1 MIMRTTSIA
10 LALILFLNSLPAV
23 VFAQALPAGL
33 ARALS
38 GEKEY
43 FVEAGDV
50 VNIHVFPAEEF
61 SKEVT
66 VQPDGTIELPLLGSL
81 KVQGLSPGELEKVL
95 MAKFS
100 KYVANPSVTIN
111 VRKFASNRVAIIG
124 EVRSGGYHEYRDGM
138 KVLDLMADAGGL
150 ADYARG
156 EQARI
161 FRKVKD
167 ADGKVRE
174 DVIGVDLAAVMAG
187 QMDKN
192 VALFSGDIVYV
203 PRKKYS
209 ATAKWITDN
218 VTPWMTLTTFFI
230 SIGVLMA
237 VQRK

>member
-1 MIMRTTSIA
+1 MKTIPLLLT
-10 LALILFLNSLPAV
+10 LVLLVNSLPGI
-23 VFAQALPAGL
+23 VFAQIAPAGL
-33 ARALS
+33 AQALA

-66 VQPDGTIELPLLGSL
+66 VQPDGTIELPLLGSI
-81 KVQGLSPGELEKVL
+81 KAQGLRPSELEKVL
-95 MAKFS
+95 IARFS
-100 KYVANPSVTIN
+100 KYVSNPSITIN
-111 VRKFASNRVAIIG
+111 VRKFAANRVAIIG
-124 EVRSGGYHEYRDGM
+124 EVRSGGYREYREGM
-138 KVLDLMADAGGL
+138 KALDLVADAGGL

-156 EQARI
+156 EQAKI
-161 FRKVKD
+161 FRKVKE

-192 VALFSGDIVYV
+192 IPLVTGDIVYV

-209 ATAKWITDN
+209 AAAKWISDN
-218 VTPWMTLTTFFI
+218 IMPWLALTTFAF
-230 SIGVLMA
+230 SIGIIINK
-237 VQRK
+237 R